1 MDPIESIDYDGF
13 ETFNGNTTHVDHGW
27 KKVVYPKRNRKQK
40 PTDQAS
46 SNGGKNVNVAN
57 GDNVFRS
64 LEEQAEDRRKRIL
77 AAKMA
82 AVDVEDE
89 PNGSRSYGF
98 DDSDDEIAAARNE
111 EEEKKKKAEEEAK
124 KKTKAK
130 KEKKPKVSLPEAAE
144 KIDPSN
150 LEAFLIEASVSAFD
164 FYDSDLNWLTH
175 KSKSKLLAEM

>member
-13 ETFNGNTTHVDHGW
+13 ETYNGNTTHVDHGW
-27 KKVVYPKRNRKQK
+27 KKVVYPKRHRKQK
-40 PTDQAS
+40 PADQTAT
-46 SNGGKNVNVAN
+46 NGKNVDVAN

-89 PNGSRSYGF
+89 PNGSRSYGY
-98 DDSDDEIAAARNE
+98 DESDDEIAAMNE
-111 EEEKKKKAEEEAK
+111 KKKAEETK
-124 KKTKAK
+124 KPKPK
-130 KEKKPKVSLPEAAE
+130 KEKKPKVSLPEAAA

-150 LEAFLIEASVSAFD
+150 LEAFLIEASVRIWVLIWNQNSNF
-164 FYDSDLNWLTH
+164 
-175 KSKSKLLAEM
+175 